1 MTADIDP
8 EHAAKDRIIKHLNN
22 DHHDSVIRY
31 LQHYAQVPSWKA
43 YDGKVVHISMRALEL
58 SYHGN
63 TVTLPF
69 VPPMETWREA
79 RERVV
84 IFDKECVEA
93 LGVSDV
99 TVKRYLPPTGS
110 YMAPFLIILGTL
122 LVYSQRRW
130 HAEGQLVERA
140 FGSTFARFSSL
151 IQPYLFGGLI
161 SIHAVEALVFAYFKL
176 AKHSVNVRSPIWWL
190 WTASVLIEGQF
201 AYRRFDDH
209 VQMQRKKQKH

>member
-1 MTADIDP
+1 
-8 EHAAKDRIIKHLNN
+8 
-22 DHHDSVIRY
+22 
-31 LQHYAQVPSWKA
+31 
-43 YDGKVVHISMRALEL
+43 MRALEL
-58 SYHGN
+58 SCHGN

-122 LVYSQRRW
+122 LVYSQRHW
-130 HAEGQLVERA
+130 HAEGQLGKKHLNILYAVVRAELMIACLPTSIVERA
-140 FGSTFARFSSL
+140 FGSTFARFSYL

-161 SIHAVEALVFAYFKL
+161 SIHALEALVFAYFKL

-190 WTASVLIEGQF
+190 WT
-201 AYRRFDDH
+201 
-209 VQMQRKKQKH
+209 